1 MKKQFNLLLMAAL
14 VCGLSFGLTSCK
26 DDKDDGGKG
35 DDPEE
40 LIPATE
46 TEEANAAYTWLI
58 NMTDAE
64 EFGDDWASKTY
75 EPTIGIESKNQ
86 ANTRIVV
93 VADLDQAKL
102 NFASISGFSISEL
115 SISQSQTIEGV
126 GTLTWTPSATGAS
139 NLATVDVSTKL
150 IPHLTQI
157 VYCTIDQV
165 GDNGGY
171 KGTAYYRFGDVIED
185 ADGYFWVCVKPA
197 FGTGKGA
204 QQTSYWINI
213 LNRDPNNGKS
223 SEGTVPPI
231 PKENMETS
239 YDKVYNDNTIIL
251 PTKLQSTKE
260 MTHNLANL
268 VWALLYPEK
277 YHKTVGDDGIGIGGY
292 EYKYNGEEFVR
303 RVARM
308 WKEKG
313 IWEKLFNRTYDEMKQ
328 INKLNFYYNGYH
340 FTPKIHLGSSNL
352 GCAIVMGTQQYE
364 KSYVTTTKQDEAKNL
379 EMKEAG
385 AGFDMRRY
393 CSDPEQNPDC
403 AKSGKAGYAPAKQFS
418 SENGYWIVR
427 MKTGKQIIGK
437 LTQPS
442 VYAYLTNTTELY
454 RYNASYNIAAGD
466 NTPVEDESTLNDSK
480 NVSNAPDEG
489 KGGTYMIG
497 DVLQDQDKGG
507 RWFCISGSPQHEMFP
522 GVTDNEAWFISFDYD
537 RSNNDFAYYQEE
549 QMPEVALRFME
560 FIGYLSTL
568 KNVGTTPTGTYCLD
582 LDNGK
587 LGRIGEHIKEYTGV
601 DLRKMF
607 SRVDSTWT
615 FLDYTAYMPTP
626 SKSTSY
632 VFNVGYNYSPYSKD
646 VPIAR
651 CIIDYTQAGDQR
663 ASQKKPFDE
672 WHFRC
677 YKHYETYDPSRI
689 TLTQAE
695 EEVGMTK
702 WQAAWPITD
711 DQMRISDV
719 TSQEKL
725 NKYAKGD
732 KWQKNPRTKVESN
745 VYASDY
751 IWENGAFKTDK
762 TTLFKEPV
770 LMFRVMKIKDK
781 GGKKPYLYD
790 TSGNYYK
797 VVHLQNDATLYHSAT
812 QAMWA
817 ASYGPDSQENFFLD
831 NKLYPLKK
839 IDGLGY

>member
-1 MKKQFNLLLMAAL
+1 MAAL
-14 VCGLSFGLTSCK
+14 MFGLSFGLTSCK
-26 DDKDDGGKG
+26 DDKNVGGTDP
-35 DDPEE
+35 DDPEVKV
-40 LIPATE
+40 PATG
-46 TEEANAAYTWLI
+46 TEEAMAAYTWLI

-64 EFGDDWASKTY
+64 DFGDDWASKTY
-75 EPTIGIESKNQ
+75 EPTIGVESKNQ

-139 NLATVDVSTKL
+139 NLATVEVSTKL

-223 SEGTVPPI
+223 SQGTVPPI

-268 VWALLYPEK
+268 VWALLYPEY
-277 YHKTVGDDGIGIGGY
+277 YHKTVGDDGVGIGGY

-308 WKEKG
+308 WKENG
-313 IWEKLFNRTYDEMKQ
+313 IWEKLFNRSYDQMMQ

-352 GCAIVMGTQQYE
+352 GCAIVMGTEQYE
-364 KSYVTTTKQDEAKNL
+364 KSYVTTTKQDEEKNL
-379 EMKEAG
+379 EMKEKG

-403 AKSGKAGYAPAKQFS
+403 AKSGNDGYAPAKQFS

-489 KGGTYMIG
+489 KGGTYMLG
-497 DVLQDQDKGG
+497 DVLQDLDKGG
-507 RWFCISGSPQHEMFP
+507 RWFCISGSPQNAIFP

-560 FIGYLSTL
+560 FISYLSTL
-568 KNVGTTPTGTYCLD
+568 KDVGTTPTGTYTLD
-582 LDNGK
+582 LANGK

-607 SRVDSTWT
+607 CYVDSTWT

-651 CIIDYTQAGDQR
+651 CIIDYTQAGDKR
-663 ASQKKPFDE
+663 SAQKKPFNE

-695 EEVGMTK
+695 VEVGMTK

-732 KWQKNPRTKVESN
+732 KWQKNPRTKVESMA
-745 VYASDY
+745 YASDY

-781 GGKKPYLYD
+781 GGKKPYLCD

-797 VVHLQNDATLYHSAT
+797 VVHLQNDATLYNSAV
-812 QAMWA
+812 QAMWVS
-817 ASYGPDSQENFFLD
+817 SYGPDSQENFFLD

-839 IDGLGY
+839 IAGLPY

>member
-46 TEEANAAYTWLI
+46 TEEAMAAYTWLI

-75 EPTIGIESKNQ
+75 EPTIGVESKNQ

-213 LNRDPNNGKS
+213 LNRDPNNGKNS
-223 SEGTVPPI
+223 QGTVPPI

-268 VWALLYPEK
+268 VWALLYPEH
-277 YHKTVGDDGIGIGGY
+277 YHKTVGDDGVGIGGY

-308 WKEKG
+308 WKENG

-352 GCAIVMGTQQYE
+352 GCAIVMGTEQYE
-364 KSYVTTTKQDEAKNL
+364 KSYVTTTKQDEEKNL
-379 EMKEAG
+379 EMKEKG

-489 KGGTYMIG
+489 KGGTYMLG
-497 DVLQDQDKGG
+497 DVLQDADKGG
-507 RWFCISGSPQHEMFP
+507 RWFCISGSPQHEMLP
-522 GVTDNEAWFISFDYD
+522 GATDNEAWFISFDYD

-560 FIGYLSTL
+560 FIGYLSSL
-568 KNVGTTPTGTYCLD
+568 KNVGTTPTGTYSLD
-582 LDNGK
+582 LENGK

-601 DLRKMF
+601 DLCKMF

-651 CIIDYTQAGDQR
+651 CIIDYTQAGDKR
-663 ASQKKPFDE
+663 SAQKKPFDE

-695 EEVGMTK
+695 VEVGMTK

-732 KWQKNPRTKVESN
+732 KWQKNPRTNVESKA
-745 VYASDY
+745 YASDY

-812 QAMWA
+812 QAMWVS
-817 ASYGPDSQENFFLD
+817 SYGPDSQANFFLD

-839 IDGLGY
+839 IDGLGL